1 MEHRQAPKSEHP
13 GPGAPH
19 RQLLLLL
26 SQAKLFWE
34 KKIIFL
40 KLGIDNLESLKSG
53 ETKADRRLTAA
64 RLKKKFQWTP
74 YSVTC
79 KPKAV
84 IARHSKD

>member
-1 MEHRQAPKSEHP
+1 M
-13 GPGAPH
+13 
-19 RQLLLLL
+19 QLLLLL
-26 SQAKLFWE
+26 SQAKLSWE

-79 KPKAV
+79 KPKAF
-84 IARHSKD
+84 IARYSKD